1 MIDRSWSD
9 SGNGQRARLGV
20 SDAIAQPVAC
30 SVHVPLVDL
39 DGTGSASQAAG
50 YDRRGGTAAEGV
62 DHHATLARARP
73 DEEVRQALR
82 HHGFVL
88 ARRAVVLV
96 VGLGYADHVAGIGAA
111 LQVRL

>member
-1 MIDRSWSD
+1 
-9 SGNGQRARLGV
+9 
-20 SDAIAQPVAC
+20 
-30 SVHVPLVDL
+30 PLVDL

-111 LQVRL
+111 LQVRLGAVAAEAGLGVAAPVAIQLAA